1 MSSIKDRLIA
11 DPGTGCFSVVVCSYC
26 KIKNT
31 HHRCLAPVI
40 KGGMIYGTGMVCA
53 APICGPCNNRFGNE
67 NIFRCYSHSENE
79 KENATQVVITSSSK
93 RGSDTSQKQN
103 RSSEYSSKELLIL
116 SQAYIKTSENS
127 IEGTSQKKTKF
138 WDDVAENYRLLKR
151 HQEEYDERQKK
162 RKKYNDKSLRRSG
175 SFLSEDSDSD
185 EDGVV
190 VVLPPRTASS
200 LQQKWSKS
208 IQPYVTKFI
217 GLTER
222 YPKLSGEGN
231 HFPVFISFLFS
242 LVFPNFFVLFLRFR
256 TILQSYPPDL
266 SGTGT

>member
-1 MSSIKDRLIA
+1 
-11 DPGTGCFSVVVCSYC
+11 
-26 KIKNT
+26 
-31 HHRCLAPVI
+31 
-40 KGGMIYGTGMVCA
+40 MIYGTGMVCA

-79 KENATQVVITSSSK
+79 KENATQVVITSSSKRGSDTSQKQNRSSEYSSKETSSSK